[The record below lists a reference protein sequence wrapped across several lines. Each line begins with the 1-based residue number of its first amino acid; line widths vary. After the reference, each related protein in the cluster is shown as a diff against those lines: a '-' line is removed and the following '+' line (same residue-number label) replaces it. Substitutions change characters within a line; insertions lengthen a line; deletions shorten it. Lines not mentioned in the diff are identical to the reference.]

1 MTAWRKGPVGRAFP
15 AEAVINLIQDS
26 FVVVVKDRDKAVFL
40 TGNIVFCCF
49 VSPDKNFISK
59 YAAEVFLS

>member
-40 TGNIVFCCF
+40 
-49 VSPDKNFISK
+49 KKKISFH
-59 YAAEVFLS
+59 VLSESK

>member
-40 TGNIVFCCF
+40 TGNIVFA
-49 VSPDKNFISK
+49 V
-59 YAAEVFLS
+59 L